1 MPRRTFSLVSG
12 DGVRLGID
20 YGTSN
25 TVAVLLSPGREP
37 RTVLF
42 DGSPLLPSGV
52 CLDGTGRLLVGRD
65 AWHTAL
71 STPAAFEPFPK
82 QHIDDGTI
90 LLGDR
95 EVPVQELIA
104 ATLARVGEEAARI
117 AGEPV
122 TATTLTYPAAWGP
135 ERRRTLLAAAE
146 PVLPAVE
153 LVPEPV
159 AAANLFTG
167 MPRQEVPVGRC
178 AVVYDFG
185 AGTFDVSVV
194 RRGPAGFEIL
204 ASEGRADCGGLD
216 IDAAVVARLGETVGR
231 ADQATWDRL
240 TIPEST
246 GDRRASRQLWD
257 NARTA
262 KEVLSRA
269 TSTLLHVPLL
279 DADVTLGREE
289 LEELTAPILTRT
301 VEATRAALATAGIA
315 ATGVAAVY
323 LAGGSSRMPAVSTV
337 LHRAFDLAPILV
349 EQPELVVAEG
359 SVRVAPAAPD
369 DAPPSPAAAASP
381 TWRRRRVA
389 LLSGLV
395 VLLAAAAVTVVPLL
409 SSGRVDADG
418 TASSSATAHTGAP
431 SASVS
436 PTPTAT
442 ARSRVDSCVLGRW
455 RMETSTHNNE
465 IDDFERPFTG
475 GAGTTLTYAANGAF
489 TLEYRNATWSA
500 TINGARWT
508 QRING
513 KAHGN
518 AIHKDGIEYSSGV
531 RSNGTNNLYRGSEQ
545 RSSSSLILPAGEVRY
560 SCVDDNLR
568 FFDDNSSSE
577 WTKVK

>member
-1 MPRRTFSLVSG
+1 VTG

-25 TVAVLLSPGREP
+25 TVAVLVSPGREP

-52 CLDGTGRLLVGRD
+52 CVDGTGRLLVGRD

-82 QHIDDGTI
+82 QRIDDGSI

-146 PVLPAVE
+146 PVLPAVT

-159 AAANLFTG
+159 AAANLFAG

-194 RRGPAGFEIL
+194 RRMPAGFAIL
-204 ASEGRADCGGLD
+204 SSEGRTDCGGLD
-216 IDAAVVARLGETVGR
+216 VDAAIVRRLGETVGQ
-231 ADQATWDRL
+231 ADPATWERL
-240 TIPEST
+240 ATPAST

-262 KEVLSRA
+262 KEVLSRS

-279 DADVTLGREE
+279 DSDVTLGREE
-289 LEELTAPILTRT
+289 LDELTAPILART
-301 VEATRAALATAGIA
+301 VEATRAALAA
-315 ATGVAAVY
+315 ADVAVPDVAAVY
-323 LAGGSSRMPAVSTV
+323 LAGGSSRMPGVSTT
-337 LHRAFDLAPILV
+337 LHRAFDLTPVLV

-369 DAPPSPAAAASP
+369 DAPPSPPAAAP
-381 TWRRRRVA
+381 PIWRRRRVA

-409 SSGRVDADG
+409 GSGRVDADG
-418 TASSSATAHTGAP
+418 SASPSATRAP

-442 ARSRVDSCVLGRW
+442 AGSRVDSCVLGRW

-465 IDDFERPFTG
+465 IDDFERPFVG
-475 GAGTTLTYAANGAF
+475 GAGATQTYAANGSY
-489 TLEYRNATWSA
+489 TLEYRNSVWSA
-500 TINGARWT
+500 TIGGVKWT
-508 QRING
+508 QRVNG
-513 KAHGN
+513 KIRGN
-518 AIHKDGIEYSSGV
+518 AIHKDGIEYTSGV
-531 RSNGTNNLYRGSEQ
+531 TSSGTNNLYRGRELNSTA
-545 RSSSSLILPAGEVRY
+545 SLISTVGEDKY
-560 SCVDDNLR
+560 DCVGDTLR
-568 FFDDNSSSE
+568 FFSEDSSAV
-577 WTKVK
+577 WKRLK